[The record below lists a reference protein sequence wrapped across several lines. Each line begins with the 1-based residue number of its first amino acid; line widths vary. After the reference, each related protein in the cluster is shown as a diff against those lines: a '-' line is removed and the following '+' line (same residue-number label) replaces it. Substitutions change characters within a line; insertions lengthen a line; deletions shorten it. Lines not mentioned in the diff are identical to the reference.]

1 MDVIYLSVEAVE
13 IFHERALREH
23 GGSEGLRSRELLESA
38 VFQPQQSA
46 FGDDAYQS
54 IGSKAAA
61 YGFFI
66 AQNQPFLDGN
76 KRTAAASMLAFLYLN
91 GFALDQTDDEIVYGH
106 FIPGDNRRAVNKL
119 PPWPPTRNRKS
130 RPISETRG
138 TLWHPQNEEGR
149 LDGGLTL

>member
-91 GFALDQTDDEIVYGH
+91 GFALDQTDDEMYEGLH
-106 FIPGDNRRAVNKL
+106 GDRDQGNV
-119 PPWPPTRNRKS
+119 
-130 RPISETRG
+130 
-138 TLWHPQNEEGR
+138 EGR
-149 LDGGLTL
+149 LLRLGREPHHRGEK

>member
-91 GFALDQTDDEIVYGH
+91 GFALDQTDDEMYEAFRG
-106 FIPGDNRRAVNKL
+106 
-119 PPWPPTRNRKS
+119 S
-130 RPISETRG
+130 RPRKCRRTTSSPGSRATSSRREMKRV
-138 TLWHPQNEEGR
+138 
-149 LDGGLTL
+149 DFS

>member
-23 GGSEGLRSRELLESA
+23 GGSEGLRSRA

-91 GFALDQTDDEIVYGH
+91 GFALDQTDDEMYEA
-106 FIPGDNRRAVNKL
+106 F
-119 PPWPPTRNRKS
+119 
-130 RPISETRG
+130 RG
-138 TLWHPQNEEGR
+138 IATKEMSNDDFFAWVESHIIEERNEESGF
-149 LDGGLTL
+149 

>member
-66 AQNQPFLDGN
+66 AQSQPFLDGN

-91 GFALDQTDDEIVYGH
+91 GFALDQTDDEVYEG
-106 FIPGDNRRAVNKL
+106 F
-119 PPWPPTRNRKS
+119 
-130 RPISETRG
+130 RG
-138 TLWHPQNEEGR
+138 IATKEMLK
-149 LDGGLTL
+149 DDFFA

>member
-61 YGFFI
+61 AYGFFI

-91 GFALDQTDDEIVYGH
+91 GFALDQTDDEMYEA
-106 FIPGDNRRAVNKL
+106 F
-119 PPWPPTRNRKS
+119 
-130 RPISETRG
+130 RG
-138 TLWHPQNEEGR
+138 IATKEMSKDDFFAWVERHIIEERNEESGF
-149 LDGGLTL
+149 